1 MYIFLPPGTIC
12 CAGVFHSRW
21 MFKQR
26 ERMLDSSMVM
36 FNANSDGHVSVG
48 RHTPVTRCDV
58 TATNGVVHVI
68 DQVLPAA
75 VHKYARAR
83 QPEPGSSTTSSRV
96 LLRTLALGGSTDLI
110 LTLCTRGPIYSG
122 TLSCGLCRM
131 HTNRCRA
138 CDLGSVVKRS
148 DFTTHRM

>member
-1 MYIFLPPGTIC
+1 MHIFLPPGTIC

-75 VHKYARAR
+75 VHKYARAH
-83 QPEPGSSTTSSRV
+83 QPEPETNGRGKFKNFFQGSFENLGTWRFQRPDLDPLYQRANLQWDAFLRAMQNAHRQMQSMRFGFSS
-96 LLRTLALGGSTDLI
+96 
-110 LTLCTRGPIYSG
+110 
-122 TLSCGLCRM
+122 
-131 HTNRCRA
+131 
-138 CDLGSVVKRS
+138 KKK
-148 DFTTHRM
+148 